1 MDSMAH
7 RTRAG
12 EAGLRG
18 RGVTGSRGREV
29 ARLRGVR
36 ALDHRETSQPRNPA
50 TSEYHHRETARPRN
64 RATAQSG
71 FTLAGVLVI
80 MTIMMI
86 FVAYTVPR
94 QWSTIMKRERER
106 ETIYAMQQY
115 AKAITEFRLK
125 NNTFLTSPQQ
135 LKDARMPRMI
145 RGVKGEYVD
154 PLTGEVD
161 WLVIP
166 QSAGNALPQHN
177 IVNANGPG
185 PTLTNTTSSSTD
197 TSSSSTT
204 STSGTNP
211 NAPPALP
218 GIPIK
223 DYAGGPFI
231 GVRPPTHG
239 KSLISLFGANTYET
253 WIYTTVDYEQEKGL
267 RITGASIV
275 FH

>member
-1 MDSMAH
+1 
-7 RTRAG
+7 
-12 EAGLRG
+12 LRG
-18 RGVTGSRGREV
+18 RAVAGSRGVQSR
-29 ARLRGVR
+29 
-36 ALDHRETSQPRNPA
+36 PN
-50 TSEYHHRETARPRN
+50 RETAQPRN
-64 RATAQSG
+64 RATAENG
-71 FTLAGVLVI
+71 FTLAGVIVI

-125 NNTFLTSPQQ
+125 NNTYPTSPQQ

-145 RGVKGEYVD
+145 RGLKGELAD

-166 QSAGNALPQHN
+166 QSAGAALPQHN
-177 IVNANGPG
+177 IVNPNGNGSPPPTTPG
-185 PTLTNTTSSSTD
+185 TQTTSTTSSTTD

-239 KSLISLFGANTYET
+239 KSLISLFGADTYET
-253 WIYTTVDYEQEKGL
+253 WIYTTLDYEQEKAL
-267 RITGASIV
+267 RITGASTV

>member
-1 MDSMAH
+1 M
-7 RTRAG
+7 
-12 EAGLRG
+12 
-18 RGVTGSRGREV
+18 
-29 ARLRGVR
+29 
-36 ALDHRETSQPRNPA
+36 
-50 TSEYHHRETARPRN
+50 
-64 RATAQSG
+64 
-71 FTLAGVLVI
+71 I

-125 NNTFLTSPQQ
+125 NNTYPTSPQQ

-145 RGVKGEYVD
+145 RGVKGEFVD

-166 QSAGNALPQHN
+166 QSAGTALPAHN
-177 IVNANGPG
+177 IVTPNANGSPS
-185 PTLTNTTSSSTD
+185 PPPPITQTTNTTSTTD

-211 NAPPALP
+211 NAPPSLP

-239 KSLISLFGANTYET
+239 KSLISLFGADTYET
-253 WIYTTVDYEQEKGL
+253 WIYTTLDYEQEKAL
-267 RITGASIV
+267 RITGASTI

>member
-7 RTRAG
+7 HTRAG
-12 EAGLRG
+12 E
-18 RGVTGSRGREV
+18 V
-29 ARLRGVR
+29 RL
-36 ALDHRETSQPRNPA
+36 LP
-50 TSEYHHRETARPRN
+50 HRETAQPRY
-64 RATAQSG
+64 RGTAEKG
-71 FTLAGVLVI
+71 FTLAGVIVI

-125 NNTFLTSPQQ
+125 NNTYPTSPQQ

-145 RGVKGEYVD
+145 RGVKGEFAD

-166 QSAGNALPQHN
+166 QSAAGALPQHN
-177 IVNANGPG
+177 IVNPNGNGSPP
-185 PTLTNTTSSSTD
+185 PTLPPTTQTTNTTASTTD

-239 KSLISLFGANTYET
+239 KSLISLFSADTYDT
-253 WIYTTVDYEQEKGL
+253 WIYTTLDYEQEKGL
-267 RITGASIV
+267 RITAASTV
-275 FH
+275 YH

>member
-1 MDSMAH
+1 MIGA
-7 RTRAG
+7 TFKQTVKN
-12 EAGLRG
+12 AGLHRG
-18 RGVTGSRGREV
+18 
-29 ARLRGVR
+29 
-36 ALDHRETSQPRNPA
+36 
-50 TSEYHHRETARPRN
+50 TARPRN
-64 RATAQSG
+64 RGTAENG
-71 FTLAGVLVI
+71 FTLAGVIVI

-125 NNTFLTSPQQ
+125 NNTYPTSPQQ

-145 RGVKGEYVD
+145 RGVKGELVD

-166 QSAGNALPQHN
+166 QSAGTALPAHN
-177 IVNANGPG
+177 IVNPNGNGGSPV
-185 PTLTNTTSSSTD
+185 LTTTQTTTTTSTTD

-239 KSLISLFGANTYET
+239 KSLISLFGADTYET
-253 WIYTTVDYEQEKGL
+253 WIYTTLDYEQEKAL
-267 RITGASIV
+267 RITGASTV